1 MTLGI
6 KGLFATLSIIIL
18 SITKL
23 WFYAECHST
32 ECRYAECLGVVKSV
46 TRHEEKRFVITKN
59 FGPSTTLSVALFSIK
74 TT

>member
-23 WFYAECHST
+23 CCYAECHYT
-32 ECRYAECLGVVKSV
+32 ECRYAVCLGAVKSV
-46 TRHEEKRFVITKN
+46 TRHEEKRSVITKN
-59 FGPSTTLSVALFSIK
+59 FGPSTTLSVALFSI
-74 TT
+74 